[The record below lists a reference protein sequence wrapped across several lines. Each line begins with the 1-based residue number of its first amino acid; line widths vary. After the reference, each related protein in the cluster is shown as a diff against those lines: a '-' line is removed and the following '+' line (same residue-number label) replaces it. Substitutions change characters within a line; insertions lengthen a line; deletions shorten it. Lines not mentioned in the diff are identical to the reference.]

1 MAAKAANAIMMNLR
15 NLDSFFMPSLMYL
28 SLLRASSFVILTLI
42 LRQSRRILLFLGFS
56 GFLGSGGFSMAFL
69 VIIVLVTIVDEVS
82 LWVVDWPAFEVD
94 YWSEDKPS

>member
-1 MAAKAANAIMMNLR
+1 
-15 NLDSFFMPSLMYL
+15 
-28 SLLRASSFVILTLI
+28 
-42 LRQSRRILLFLGFS
+42 
-56 GFLGSGGFSMAFL
+56 MAFL